1 MQDEDIQKSVSAI
14 SLLAGTQAELIRL
27 ADATAEHSIMVLQNI
42 VERCAAITP
51 SKRFD
56 PKQKIDEDITRFTA
70 GAIGF
75 CQTTTEELFGLWSRL
90 VEHRTPAVSWKQHMG
105 IGVTIG
111 YIDDRPV
118 HVLLRHVDVA
128 GSKIIFY
135 EATSTVVD
143 YDMVR
148 TFIELIAPPVSAYR
162 NGRLNHSDT
171 TNMVNLLPVGWT
183 A

>member
-1 MQDEDIQKSVSAI
+1 MQDADIQKAIGRI
-14 SLLAGTQAELIRL
+14 SLLASAQADLITY
-27 ADATAEHSIMVLQNI
+27 ADATAEHSIMVLRDI
-42 VERCAAITP
+42 ADRCATISP

-56 PKQKIDEDITRFTA
+56 PKQQIDEEITHFVS

-75 CQTTTEELFGLWSRL
+75 CQATNEEQFGLWSRL
-90 VEHRTPAVSWKQHMG
+90 VEHRTPAVSWHQHMG

-118 HVLLRHVDVA
+118 HVVLRHVDVA
-128 GSKIIFY
+128 GFKIIFY

-148 TFIELIAPPVSAYR
+148 VFIELIAPPVSAYR
-162 NGRLNHSDT
+162 DGRLNHSDAA
-171 TNMVNLLPVGWT
+171 NMVNLLSAWWS